1 METPFQT
8 TSETIASFSSFN
20 PATGDKIGD
29 FGIATESE
37 VRGAVTVAKFA
48 QEKWAREP
56 ISRRIAVIR
65 RFVEVLAARQDEVA
79 SLITAEAG
87 KPTVEAL
94 TTEILVALDAARFC
108 AEHVYQVLRE
118 EPVSIGNPAM
128 LGKTARLVYEPVGVV
143 GIIAPWNYPFSIPAV
158 DALAALVVGNGV
170 VIKPSE
176 LTPASAHKLQ
186 AILIEAGLPAGLLQV
201 VDGFGETGAAL
212 ISAGVDKIIFTGS
225 VPTGRRVAAA
235 CAERLVSCI
244 LELGGKDAMLVLDDA
259 DLEAASSAAVW
270 GSMMNAGQTCIS
282 VERCLVHRSIYDKF
296 LDACVDKVRKLRVG
310 NGADCYVDVGPM
322 ISQRQLEIVERQICH
337 AVENGAHAICGGH
350 RLPELGP
357 NFFAPTVITN
367 VSASASLWCEE
378 TFGPVLAIAAFDSD
392 LEAIARAN
400 ASEFGLSASVWTPD
414 RSRGE
419 RVARQIQAGAVL
431 VNDLLTSFG
440 ISEAPHG
447 GVKASGI
454 GRTHGM
460 YGMREMVRPKFLAV
474 EKFSGMKQLWWYNYT
489 PEMKMQMSGFVDMLF
504 GRGLIARIR
513 GALRSTGSLFRR
525 RL

>member
-1 METPFQT
+1 METPFPA
-8 TSETIASFSSFN
+8 TSDAVTSFSSFN
-20 PATGDKIGD
+20 PATGGKIAD

-37 VRGAVTVAKFA
+37 VRGAVAVSKVV
-48 QEKWAREP
+48 QEKWSREP
-56 ISRRIAVIR
+56 ISRRVTILK
-65 RFVEVLAARQDEVA
+65 RFIEVLAGRQDEVA
-79 SLITAEAG
+79 ALITAESG

-94 TTEILVALDAARFC
+94 TTEVLVALGAARFC
-108 AEHVYQVLRE
+108 AEHVYKVLRE
-118 EPVSIGNPAM
+118 EAVTIGNPAM
-128 LGKTARLVYEPVGVV
+128 LGKSARLVYEPVGVV

-158 DALAALVVGNGV
+158 DALAALVAGNGV

-176 LTPASAHKLQ
+176 FTPACAHKLQ

-201 VDGFGETGAAL
+201 ADGFGETGAAL
-212 ISAGVDKIIFTGS
+212 ISAGVDKIVFTGS

-235 CAERLVSCI
+235 CAERLVPCI

-259 DLEAASSAAVW
+259 DLEVASSAAVW

-310 NGADCYVDVGPM
+310 NGADAYTDVGPM
-322 ISQRQLEIVERQICH
+322 ISQRQLEIVERQIQL
-337 AVENGAHAICGGH
+337 AVESGAHAICGGH
-350 RLPELGP
+350 RLPDLGP

-367 VSASASLWCEE
+367 VLSNSALWCEE

-400 ASEFGLSASVWTPD
+400 SSDFGLSASVWT
-414 RSRGE
+414 RNKARGE
-419 RVARQIQAGAVL
+419 RVARQIHVGVVL
-431 VNDLLTSFG
+431 INDLLTSFG

-454 GRTHGM
+454 GRTHGI
-460 YGMREMVRPKFLAV
+460 YGLREMVRPKFISV
-474 EKFSGMKQLWWYNYT
+474 EKLSGFKQLWWYNYT
-489 PEMKMQMSGFVDMLF
+489 PEVKTQMAGFIDMLF
-504 GRGLIARIR
+504 GRGMVTRIR
-513 GALRSTGSLFRR
+513 GALRSTGAFFRR